1 MQKEKSR
8 RLRKSTCQ
16 LSAGVPADTA
26 HSVKVPLIGTTPDA
40 HSGEDLV
47 LWFKDKL
54 EDLGGSLSRA
64 HELCRQLSEDLA
76 ILKLVGEIG
85 NKFYDSSDTFYAWR
99 PDAFALDQLQAEI
112 NDANGDGSGVKEQ
125 EDNLTKMPEPTRERK
140 SSPLSMSPRLG
151 PFSMPPALPEKDG
164 SLSKSPLSPTL
175 GSSSSSGHR
184 HTSSSGLSRS
194 NTLSFLS
201 TAYENAARN
210 VSSSYTKIAKT
221 GFTGVGGDKLEKLQ
235 KEAEAAEEAYRVAL
249 RELDETRSAVFLSAV
264 ATKLI

>member
-1 MQKEKSR
+1 
-8 RLRKSTCQ
+8 
-16 LSAGVPADTA
+16 
-26 HSVKVPLIGTTPDA
+26 VKVPLIGTTPDA

-54 EDLGGSLSRA
+54 EDLGGSLPRA

-112 NDANGDGSGVKEQ
+112 NDANADLPAAAKEQ
-125 EDNLTKMPEPTRERK
+125 DDNLTKMPEPTRERK

-151 PFSMPPALPEKDG
+151 PTSMPPALPEKDG

-175 GSSSSSGHR
+175 GSGSSGHR

-201 TAYENAARN
+201 SAYENAARN

-221 GFTGVGGDKLEKLQ
+221 GFTGVGGDRLEKLQ
-235 KEAEAAEEAYRVAL
+235 KEAEASEEAYRVAL
-249 RELDETRSAVFLSAV
+249 RELDETR
-264 ATKLI
+264 